1 MASKHNFNA
10 TTISRAV
17 LDELVDVVN
26 WTASKYQITIKESM
40 NRKSPPPSTPGSPPG
55 VRTGSL
61 RRSFTTRPAKRI
73 GSRVVLALGTNTKYA
88 RPLEYG
94 TRKMAARPF
103 MRPALN
109 DPNARAS
116 LQRRLAASGD
126 RIRRAMRSKVRPIR

>member
-1 MASKHNFNA
+1 MASKHNFKA
-10 TTISRAV
+10 QTISKAV

-40 NRKSPPPSTPGSPPG
+40 TQASPPSSRPGSPPG

-61 RRSFTTRPAKRI
+61 RRSFTTRPAKRL

-103 MRPALN
+103 MRPALS
-109 DPNARAS
+109 DPAARAS
-116 LQRRLAASGD
+116 LQRRLAASGE